1 MNKILRVVVD
11 TNVFIS
17 AFLIKSS
24 IPYLILEAVRSQK
37 CILIMSPAILGEIE
51 EVINRQKIIQR
62 TKTTKEERKT
72 FIQNI
77 IDISFFVLDQ
87 NILNVIKENPDDDKF
102 LSAAFLSNADYII
115 SGDKHLLNL
124 KTYKDIKIIE
134 PSEFVNLLNKT
145 QK

>member
-1 MNKILRVVVD
+1 MSKILRVVVD

-37 CILIMSPAILGEIE
+37 CILIMSPAILTEIE

-62 TKTTKEERKT
+62 TKTTEEERKT

-87 NILNVIKENPDDDKF
+87 NILNIIKDDPDDDKF

-124 KTYKDIKIIE
+124 ETHKGIKIIE
-134 PSEFVNLLNKT
+134 PHYFLNVLK
-145 QK
+145 KS